1 MMSRWPSLVSMPT
14 VAPFL
19 SNRAFVATV
28 VPCTIKVVSAR
39 RRRRSSESSLA
50 SRSRPSMTPSEG
62 SAGVDADLASVTRPA
77 SSTATRSV
85 KVPRTSIPT
94 RNMSADRPVD
104 AVPLSLRAGPST
116 PLDRD
121 RTVAPTGVVSL
132 AATGGAG
139 ALHESVLPIDGARLR
154 VALPRIAIAPAPG
167 RVDEEHRPRQDGDA
181 DLLGLERAS
190 APLGNHPVAMGK
202 PVPTAEDAV
211 GGMARPVPGGIA
223 PGWLRG
229 LHAQLEDR
237 AHATPETA
245 IASGSGPEFV
255 TREEKGEAG
264 LRDLDAAEL
273 DSACCLALA
282 GGLPAIADR
291 RSATATTG
299 VEEMPDELALR

>member
-1 MMSRWPSLVSMPT
+1 
-14 VAPFL
+14 
-19 SNRAFVATV
+19 
-28 VPCTIKVVSAR
+28 
-39 RRRRSSESSLA
+39 
-50 SRSRPSMTPSEG
+50 
-62 SAGVDADLASVTRPA
+62 
-77 SSTATRSV
+77 
-85 KVPRTSIPT
+85 
-94 RNMSADRPVD
+94 
-104 AVPLSLRAGPST
+104 
-116 PLDRD
+116 
-121 RTVAPTGVVSL
+121 TVAPTGVVSL

-211 GGMARPVPGGIA
+211 GGVARPVPRGIA

-229 LHAQLEDR
+229 LDAQLEDR

-299 VEEMPDELALR
+299 VEEMPDELALRPGIDSLDRDPEAPRPPGEHAVGATRGQRLDDRLGDLLRAVVRRERDRRRRTRPDDGALFGLHGHGTERALVLRCARVDQVRQRHVYRRHRVGVRGIDEADHLRVALAQVHDEPVAALG